1 VVYLHVGM
9 EEVFVELSL
18 EDHLFVLEFVGWVM
32 GEVPMVLMAPETIM
46 SAMMVMRKVEVI

>member
-1 VVYLHVGM
+1 MVYLHVGM